1 MDPAPE
7 EFTPGSKHQVTT
19 ANSYSTSVSN
29 PLPHPEKPNACNDWS
44 DDSETFFET
53 EEDPTDQQDVWVRSD
68 GQSEASSLPIQSE
81 TSRDWLLSSYQAVGS
96 DTKGADQSATEE
108 ICPSESELSSVSVS
122 YPTCDSESLA
132 SPITQFLSTES
143 RDQNAIRMNSD
154 LVSLNSALAWKVED
168 EKKKEEEEAAC
179 NSDVFQEN
187 EECPALIGR
196 LGLRPPRPDHVII
209 PTTNPFLLDE
219 PAAPSESSGPKMVK
233 KAKAPPPPV
242 SYSSI
247 ADPSPQLLYKS
258 PGYPPDEPQLRKATG
273 YPALSERRPLSPTL
287 SPESRLQRSLA
298 ALTSSE
304 EEEDVLP
311 PIKEQPPPF
320 SYPPP
325 PATTISAP
333 LNTTKIL
340 TISREGIT
348 RLRTYPVE
356 GSEEGEDACSALQ

>member
-1 MDPAPE
+1 
-7 EFTPGSKHQVTT
+7 
-19 ANSYSTSVSN
+19 
-29 PLPHPEKPNACNDWS
+29 LPRPPPEKPNACNDWS

-53 EEDPTDQQDVWVRSD
+53 EEDPTDQQDVWARSV
-68 GQSEASSLPIQSE
+68 GQSKASSLPIQSE
-81 TSRDWLLSSYQAVGS
+81 TSRDRLLSSDQAVGS
-96 DTKGADQSATEE
+96 NTKGADQSATEQ
-108 ICPSESELSSVSVS
+108 ICASESDLSSVSIS
-122 YPTCDSESLA
+122 YPTCDSESPA
-132 SPITQFLSTES
+132 SPIGQFLSTES
-143 RDQNAIRMNSD
+143 RDQNSIRMNSD
-154 LVSLNSALAWKVED
+154 LVCLNSALACKEEEA
-168 EKKKEEEEAAC
+168 EKKKEEAA

-187 EECPALIGR
+187 EDFPALIGR

-209 PTTNPFLLDE
+209 PSTNPFLLDE
-219 PAAPSESSGPKMVK
+219 PAESAGPKIVK

-273 YPALSERRPLSPTL
+273 YPALSERRSGGPPPLSPTL

-298 ALTSSE
+298 ALTSSD

-311 PIKEQPPPF
+311 VIKEQPPPF

-325 PATTISAP
+325 PATTNSP
-333 LNTTKIL
+333 QNTTKIL

-356 GSEEGEDACSALQ
+356 GSEEGEDACSALE

>member
-1 MDPAPE
+1 
-7 EFTPGSKHQVTT
+7 
-19 ANSYSTSVSN
+19 VSN
-29 PLPHPEKPNACNDWS
+29 PLPRLPPEKPNACNDWS

-53 EEDPTDQQDVWVRSD
+53 EEDPTDQQDAWVRSD
-68 GQSEASSLPIQSE
+68 GESKASSLPIQPE
-81 TSRDWLLSSYQAVGS
+81 TSRDRHLSSDQAVGS
-96 DTKGADQSATEE
+96 GTKRADQSATEE
-108 ICPSESELSSVSVS
+108 IYPSESELSSVSVS
-122 YPTCDSESLA
+122 YPTCDFDSPS
-132 SPITQFLSTES
+132 SPIGQFLSIES

-154 LVSLNSALAWKVED
+154 LVCLNSALACEVED

-187 EECPALIGR
+187 EDFPALIGR

-209 PTTNPFLLDE
+209 PSTNPFLLDE
-219 PAAPSESSGPKMVK
+219 PPAPLESAAGPKIVK

-273 YPALSERRPLSPTL
+273 YPALSERRSDGPRPLSPTL

-304 EEEDVLP
+304 KEEEEDALP

-325 PATTISAP
+325 ANTSSP

>member
-1 MDPAPE
+1 
-7 EFTPGSKHQVTT
+7 VTT
-19 ANSYSTSVSN
+19 ASSYSTGVSN
-29 PLPHPEKPNACNDWS
+29 PLPRPEKPNACNDWS

-53 EEDPTDQQDVWVRSD
+53 EEDPTDQQDAWVRAD
-68 GQSEASSLPIQSE
+68 GQSKASFLPIQPE
-81 TSRDWLLSSYQAVGS
+81 TSRDRHCSSNPGVGS
-96 DTKGADQSATEE
+96 DIKGADQSATEQ
-108 ICPSESELSSVSVS
+108 ICPSESELSSISVS

-132 SPITQFLSTES
+132 SPIGQFLSIES

-154 LVSLNSALAWKVED
+154 LVCLNSALTCKVED

-187 EECPALIGR
+187 EETPALIGR

-209 PTTNPFLLDE
+209 PSTNPFLLDE
-219 PAAPSESSGPKMVK
+219 PPAPVESAGPKTVK
-233 KAKAPPPPV
+233 KSKAPPPPV

-258 PGYPPDEPQLRKATG
+258 PGYPDEPQLRKATG
-273 YPALSERRPLSPTL
+273 YPALSGLRSGGPRPLSPTL
-287 SPESRLQRSLA
+287 SPESRLQQSLA

-311 PIKEQPPPF
+311 LIREQPPPF

-356 GSEEGEDACSALQ
+356 GSEEGEDACGMIFYCITFLKIIF

>member
-1 MDPAPE
+1 MEWTDPAYE
-7 EFTPGSKHQVTT
+7 ELTSGIKHQVTT
-19 ANSYSTSVSN
+19 SSSYSTSVSN
-29 PLPHPEKPNACNDWS
+29 PLPRPEKPNACNDWS

-68 GQSEASSLPIQSE
+68 DQSKASSLPIHPE
-81 TSRDWLLSSYQAVGS
+81 TSRDRHRSSDLAVGL
-96 DTKGADQSATEE
+96 DTKGAGQSATDE
-108 ICPSESELSSVSVS
+108 ICASESELSSVSVS
-122 YPTCDSESLA
+122 YPTCDSDSPS
-132 SPITQFLSTES
+132 SPISQFLSTES
-143 RDQNAIRMNSD
+143 RDQNSIRMNSD
-154 LVSLNSALAWKVED
+154 LVSLNSALACKVED

-179 NSDVFQEN
+179 NSDVFQVN

-196 LGLRPPRPDHVII
+196 LGLRPARPDHVIV
-209 PTTNPFLLDE
+209 PSTNPFLLDE
-219 PAAPSESSGPKMVK
+219 PAESAGPKIVK

-311 PIKEQPPPF
+311 LIKGTQ
-320 SYPPP
+320 
-325 PATTISAP
+325 A
-333 LNTTKIL
+333 
-340 TISREGIT
+340 
-348 RLRTYPVE
+348 
-356 GSEEGEDACSALQ
+356 

>member
-1 MDPAPE
+1 M
-7 EFTPGSKHQVTT
+7 
-19 ANSYSTSVSN
+19 SN
-29 PLPHPEKPNACNDWS
+29 PLPRLPPEKPNACNDWS

-68 GQSEASSLPIQSE
+68 GQSKASFLPIQPE
-81 TSRDWLLSSYQAVGS
+81 KSRDRHLSPDQAVGS

-108 ICPSESELSSVSVS
+108 ICASESELSSVSVS
-122 YPTCDSESLA
+122 YPTCDSDSPS
-132 SPITQFLSTES
+132 SPIGQFLSIES

-154 LVSLNSALAWKVED
+154 LVCLNSALACKAED

-187 EECPALIGR
+187 EDCPALIGR
-196 LGLRPPRPDHVII
+196 LGLRPPRHDHVII
-209 PTTNPFLLDE
+209 PSTNPFLLDE
-219 PAAPSESSGPKMVK
+219 PPAPLESAGPKIAK
-233 KAKAPPPPV
+233 KSKAPPPPV

-258 PGYPPDEPQLRKATG
+258 PGYPPDEPQLRKSTG
-273 YPALSERRPLSPTL
+273 YPALSERRSGGPRPLSPTL

-311 PIKEQPPPF
+311 VIKEQPPPF

-325 PATTISAP
+325 VTTTSSP
-333 LNTTKIL
+333 HNTTKIL

-356 GSEEGEDACSALQ
+356 GSEEGEDACSALK